1 MFNGTLLIKVSI
13 DDTDAYLFIFNERA
27 EEKKEQMQIVEER
40 K

>member
-13 DDTDAYLFIFNERA
+13 DDTDACLFSTERA